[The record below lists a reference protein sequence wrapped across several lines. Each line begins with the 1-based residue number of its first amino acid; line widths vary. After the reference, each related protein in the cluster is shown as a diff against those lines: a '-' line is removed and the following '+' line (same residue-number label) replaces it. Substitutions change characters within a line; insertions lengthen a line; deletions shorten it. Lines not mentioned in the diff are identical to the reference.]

1 MPSPRI
7 PTGQAKSTA
16 APETP
21 PATATPGRRIK
32 SRAKDYSFS
41 RAVLASGLVTH
52 DELER
57 VKQELGKIS
66 AGGEKDLE
74 KQLASQFV
82 QMKVLTQY
90 QADQLLAGQTK
101 FSLGPYII
109 TDWLGQGGMGQVFK
123 AIHNVM
129 GRESAVKVLPLDKS
143 TPYAIA
149 NFIREIRTQAQL
161 DHPHLVRAYDA
172 GHDGNVHYL
181 VTEYVPG
188 TDLRQ
193 LVRSQGPLEMS
204 QAASVI
210 MQAAMGLDHAHQQGL
225 IHRDVKPGNV
235 MVTPKGVAK
244 VSDLGLAGFVHAA
257 DDDPRSGKIVGT
269 ADYLPPEQIRNPTD
283 FTPSSD
289 IYSLGCTLY
298 YAITGKVPYPGGST
312 NDKAHRHLHDHPW
325 HPRRFNNSISE
336 EFVEVIAE
344 LMEKDPA
351 KRIGSCA
358 EVVSRLEPFT
368 ENLASL
374 PAQQLVSS
382 PWSSPPLPGQEETL
396 VEGDG
401 TGSRSS
407 QTAIGTDPLEA
418 GSQDTES
425 SQVPAAPPLSLTE
438 LGPTSIWEDSQTW
451 TIVGISL
458 AVGVLIGF
466 LFTITLGGIF

>member
-7 PTGQAKSTA
+7 PTGQAKSPAT
-16 APETP
+16 PETP

-57 VKQELGKIS
+57 VKQELGKTA
-66 AGGEKDLE
+66 AGGEEDLE

-283 FTPSSD
+283 ITPSSD

-336 EFVEVIAE
+336 EFVEIIAE

-358 EVVSRLEPFT
+358 EVVSRLEPFA

-418 GSQDTES
+418 GSQETDS
-425 SQVPAAPPLSLTE
+425 SQLPAAPPLALTD

-451 TIVGISL
+451 MIVGISL
-458 AVGVLIGF
+458 AVGFVIGF